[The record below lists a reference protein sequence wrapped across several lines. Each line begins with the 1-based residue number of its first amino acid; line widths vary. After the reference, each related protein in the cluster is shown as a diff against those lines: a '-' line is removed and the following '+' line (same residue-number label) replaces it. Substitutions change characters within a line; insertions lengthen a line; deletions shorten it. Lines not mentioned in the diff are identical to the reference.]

1 MADDVREVTSAY
13 HAHGDTELTLA
24 PGDYVTI
31 LEGDSPA
38 HEGWAFGKVG
48 DREGWFPASSAARA
62 TRAEAD
68 PSSGPEQPAL
78 RRLRSLPGRL
88 RTRLKATSR
97 YDSRGENE
105 VSQRL
110 APRVR
115 RRRRRRGPVAGA
127 AEAEDAAAA
136 APSAEARARR
146 ACGGPPAR
154 AATRYRRARSSAR
167 RARTRPTTEDES
179 DDGGPRV
186 AFAPTPSEAPT
197 PWRRS
202 AAAPLARL
210 SVGALKRLAADR
222 RVDIGDCVEKGD
234 IVRAL
239 QSSIAVLKADQ
250 AARPSATRRSPG
262 AGRGATTRSSAT
274 SSASTRAAGT
284 PRAGLTCA
292 ICFDGPV
299 QVAIF
304 PCGRWHLYGLRREDP
319 RVFAVPWQD
328 RAPAGVYRGS

>member
-105 VSQRL
+105 VS
-110 APRVR
+110 V
-115 RRRRRRGPVAGA
+115 GA
-127 AEAEDAAAA
+127 ATT
-136 APSAEARARR
+136 S
-146 ACGGPPAR
+146 GP
-154 AATRYRRARSSAR
+154 
-167 RARTRPTTEDES
+167 
-179 DDGGPRV
+179 
-186 AFAPTPSEAPT
+186 
-197 PWRRS
+197 
-202 AAAPLARL
+202 
-210 SVGALKRLAADR
+210 VGALKRLAADR

-250 AARPSATRRSPG
+250 ALEAERDAALARCEALRRDNAKLRDKLG
-262 AGRGATTRSSAT
+262 EYEEAL
-274 SSASTRAAGT
+274 GT
-284 PRAGLTCA
+284 PRARGLTCA

-304 PCGRWHLYGLRREDP
+304 PCGHCFTCTDCAAKIRECSQCHGKIEKRLR
-319 RVFAVPWQD
+319 VYI
-328 RAPAGVYRGS
+328 AGS

>member
-105 VSQRL
+105 VSVGRGDDLEVLSLARGWARRRRPSGRTPRRKDGAPTAGERAPRRRQQRL
-110 APRVR
+110 AARVR
-115 RRRRRRGPVAGA
+115 RRRRG
-127 AEAEDAAAA
+127 
-136 APSAEARARR
+136 
-146 ACGGPPAR
+146 
-154 AATRYRRARSSAR
+154 
-167 RARTRPTTEDES
+167 
-179 DDGGPRV
+179 
-186 AFAPTPSEAPT
+186 
-197 PWRRS
+197 RRS
-202 AAAPLARL
+202 AVA
-210 SVGALKRLAADR
+210 S
-222 RVDIGDCVEKGD
+222 
-234 IVRAL
+234 
-239 QSSIAVLKADQ
+239 
-250 AARPSATRRSPG
+250 
-262 AGRGATTRSSAT
+262 GR
-274 SSASTRAAGT
+274 
-284 PRAGLTCA
+284 C
-292 ICFDGPV
+292 C
-299 QVAIF
+299 
-304 PCGRWHLYGLRREDP
+304 
-319 RVFAVPWQD
+319 
-328 RAPAGVYRGS
+328 